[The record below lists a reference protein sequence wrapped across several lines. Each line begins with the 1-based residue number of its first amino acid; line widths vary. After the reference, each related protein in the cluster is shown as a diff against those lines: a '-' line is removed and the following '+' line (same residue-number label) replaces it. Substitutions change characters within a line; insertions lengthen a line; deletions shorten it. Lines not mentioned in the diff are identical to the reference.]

1 MHPRPRPSLTQ
12 LRRYRGLWLLAVFA
26 LLIKLVGGTLCAADG
41 VRYTGAAETK
51 RSSAVQVDASVAATT
66 ADNNDSG
73 GDCLLGEGGSC
84 HCACAHAAPVPT
96 LVMLGIAAASIPFDP
111 PPSPTEHRSARMA
124 SLLRPPIAA

>member
-1 MHPRPRPSLTQ
+1 MSRASRPWLTR

-26 LLIKLVGGTLCAADG
+26 LMIKLVGGTLCAADG
-41 VRYTGAAETK
+41 VRFADVKETQ
-51 RSSAVQVDASVAATT
+51 RSAVVLADAAATP
-66 ADNNDSG
+66 DSDSG

-96 LVMLGIAAASIPFDP
+96 MVMLSVTAQTIPFDLP
-111 PPSPTEHRSARMA
+111 PAPVDHRSAQMT